1 MGTRPFG
8 AESMTAAAITSNHII
23 RHDRRFGW
31 LMTAPG
37 LVALMLVVTGPLL
50 VTIVTSGFEYT
61 LVHPGY
67 HTFVGIEN
75 YRSAFAENYFGEA
88 IWVTVKFVV
97 SVVVLEFLIGFTVA
111 LMLNAVTRFKN
122 IYYPILLMPLLI
134 NPVVVAQIWRM
145 FLHPELGIVNYL
157 IGLVGVSKVNWLG
170 DPNIAFWTVVL
181 VDIWHQVSFMIILL
195 LAGLSALPKEP
206 YEAARMD
213 GASTLQSFIHITLP
227 LMRPVIAVTLLIRL
241 IFAIKTFDLIF
252 IMTRGGPG
260 TATDLISYFIYRS
273 AFYGL
278 DIGQASAISVL
289 LLVVVLA
296 LTAWLYRYM
305 RSLA

>member
-1 MGTRPFG
+1 
-8 AESMTAAAITSNHII
+8 MTAAAIATNEIVRRDH
-23 RHDRRFGW
+23 RFGW

-75 YRSAFAENYFGEA
+75 YRTAFAENYFGEA
-88 IWVTVKFVV
+88 IWVTLKFVV
-97 SVVVLEFLIGFTVA
+97 AVVLLEFLIGFTVA
-111 LMLNAVTRFKN
+111 LMLNSVTRLKT

-157 IGLVGVSKVNWLG
+157 IGLAGVHKVNWLG
-170 DPNIAFWTVVL
+170 NADIAFWTVVL

-213 GASTLQSFIHITLP
+213 GASTLQSFFHITLP
-227 LMRPVIAVTLLIRL
+227 LMRPVIVVTLLIRL

-273 AFYGL
+273 AFFGL

-296 LTAWLYRYM
+296 LTAYLYRYM

>member
-1 MGTRPFG
+1 MPG
-8 AESMTAAAITSNHII
+8 AMTAAAATVNEIV
-23 RHDRRFGW
+23 RRDRRFGW
-31 LMTAPG
+31 FMTAPG
-37 LVALMLVVTGPLL
+37 LVALVLVVLFPLL
-50 VTIVTSGFEYT
+50 FTIFTSLFEYT
-61 LVHPGY
+61 LVRPGY
-67 HTFVGIEN
+67 DTFVGIDN
-75 YRSAFAENYFGEA
+75 YRSALEENYFGES
-88 IWVTVKFVV
+88 IVVTVKFVV
-97 SVVVLEFLIGFTVA
+97 AVVLIEFLIGFTVA

-122 IYYPILLMPLLI
+122 VYYPILLMPLLI

-157 IGLVGVSKVNWLG
+157 IGLAGGPKVNWLG
-170 DPNIAFWTVVL
+170 DASIAFWTVVL

-213 GASTLQSFIHITLP
+213 GASTLQSFLHITLP
-227 LMRPVIAVTLLIRL
+227 LMRPVIVVTLLIRL

-289 LLVVVLA
+289 LLLVVLA
-296 LTAWLYRYM
+296 LTAYLYRYM

>member
-1 MGTRPFG
+1 MPGP
-8 AESMTAAAITSNHII
+8 MTVTAVTVNEIV
-23 RHDRRFGW
+23 RRDRRFGW

-37 LVALMLVVTGPLL
+37 LAALVLVVLFPLL
-50 VTIVTSGFEYT
+50 FTIFTSLFEYT
-61 LVHPGY
+61 LVRPGY
-67 HTFVGIEN
+67 DTFVGIEN
-75 YRSAFAENYFGEA
+75 YRSALAENYFGES
-88 IWVTVKFVV
+88 IVVTVKFVV
-97 SVVVLEFLIGFTVA
+97 AVVLIEFLIGFTVA

-122 IYYPILLMPLLI
+122 VYYPILLMPLLI

-157 IGLVGVSKVNWLG
+157 IGLVGVPKVNWLG
-170 DPNIAFWTVVL
+170 DPAIAFWTVVM

-227 LMRPVIAVTLLIRL
+227 LMRPVIMVTLLIRL

-278 DIGQASAISVL
+278 DIGQASAISVI

-296 LTAWLYRYM
+296 LTAYLYRYM

>member
-1 MGTRPFG
+1 
-8 AESMTAAAITSNHII
+8 MTAAVATVNDII
-23 RHDRRFGW
+23 RRDSRFGW

-37 LVALMLVVTGPLL
+37 LAALMLVVTGPLL
-50 VTIVTSGFEYT
+50 LSIGVSACDYS
-61 LVHPGY
+61 LLNPGCNG
-67 HTFVGIEN
+67 FVGIDN
-75 YRSAFAENYFGEA
+75 YRSAFEQDYFGES
-88 IWVTVKFVV
+88 IVVTVKFVV
-97 SVVVLEFLIGFTVA
+97 AVVLIEFLIGFTVA

-122 IYYPILLMPLLI
+122 VYYPILLMPLLI

-157 IGLVGVSKVNWLG
+157 IGLVGVPKVNWLG
-170 DPNIAFWTVVL
+170 DPGIAFWTVVL

-213 GASTLQSFIHITLP
+213 GASTLQSFFHITLP
-227 LMRPVIAVTLLIRL
+227 LMRPVIMVTLLIRL

-278 DIGQASAISVL
+278 DIGQASAISVI

-296 LTAWLYRYM
+296 LTAYLYRYM

>member
-1 MGTRPFG
+1 
-8 AESMTAAAITSNHII
+8 MTAAAVVTVNDIV
-23 RHDRRFGW
+23 RRDRRFGW
-31 LMTAPG
+31 FMTAPG
-37 LVALMLVVTGPLL
+37 LAALVLVVLFPLL
-50 VTIVTSGFEYT
+50 FTIFTSTFEYT
-61 LVHPGY
+61 LVRPGY
-67 HTFVGIEN
+67 DTFVGIDN
-75 YRSAFAENYFGEA
+75 YRSALAENYFGES

-97 SVVVLEFLIGFTVA
+97 AVVLIEFLIGFTVA

-157 IGLVGVSKVNWLG
+157 IGLVGVAKVNWLG
-170 DPNIAFWTVVL
+170 DPAIAFWTVVM

-213 GASTLQSFIHITLP
+213 GASTLQSFFHITLP
-227 LMRPVIAVTLLIRL
+227 LMRPVIVVTLLIRL

-278 DIGQASAISVL
+278 DIGQASAISVVL
-289 LLVVVLA
+289 LIVVLA
-296 LTAWLYRYM
+296 LTAYLYRYM

>member
-1 MGTRPFG
+1 M
-8 AESMTAAAITSNHII
+8 AAVATVNEIV
-23 RHDRRFGW
+23 RRDRRFGW
-31 LMTAPG
+31 FMTAPG
-37 LVALMLVVTGPLL
+37 LAALVLVVLFPLFF
-50 VTIVTSGFEYT
+50 TIFTSMFEYT
-61 LVHPGY
+61 LVRPGY
-67 HTFVGIEN
+67 DTFVGIDN
-75 YRSAFAENYFGEA
+75 YRSALAENYFGES
-88 IWVTVKFVV
+88 IWVTAKFVV
-97 SVVVLEFLIGFTVA
+97 AVVLIEFLIGFTVA

-122 IYYPILLMPLLI
+122 VYYPILLMPLLI

-170 DPNIAFWTVVL
+170 DADIAFWTVVM

-213 GASTLQSFIHITLP
+213 GASTLQSFLHITLP
-227 LMRPVIAVTLLIRL
+227 LMRPVIMVTLLIRL

-278 DIGQASAISVL
+278 DIGQASAISVV

-296 LTAWLYRYM
+296 LTAYLYRYM

>member
-1 MGTRPFG
+1 
-8 AESMTAAAITSNHII
+8 MTAAAIATNHII
-23 RHDRRFGW
+23 RNDRRFGW

-37 LVALMLVVTGPLL
+37 LVALMLVVTGPLV
-50 VTIVTSGFEYT
+50 VTIVTSAFEYT

-67 HTFVGIEN
+67 HTFVGIDN
-75 YRSAFAENYFGEA
+75 YRSAFTENYFGEA

-97 SVVVLEFLIGFTVA
+97 AVVLLEFVIGFTVA

-122 IYYPILLMPLLI
+122 VYYPILLMPLLI

-170 DPNIAFWTVVL
+170 DADIAFWTVVL

-227 LMRPVIAVTLLIRL
+227 LMRPVIVVTLLIRL

-273 AFYGL
+273 AFFGL

-296 LTAWLYRYM
+296 LTAYLYRYM

>member
-1 MGTRPFG
+1 
-8 AESMTAAAITSNHII
+8 
-23 RHDRRFGW
+23 
-31 LMTAPG
+31 MTAPG
-37 LVALMLVVTGPLL
+37 LVALVLVVLFPLL
-50 VTIVTSGFEYT
+50 FTIFTSLFEYT
-61 LVHPGY
+61 LVRPGY
-67 HTFVGIEN
+67 DTFVGIDN
-75 YRSAFAENYFGEA
+75 YRSALEENYFGES
-88 IWVTVKFVV
+88 IVVTVKFVV
-97 SVVVLEFLIGFTVA
+97 AVVLIEFLIGFTVA

-122 IYYPILLMPLLI
+122 VYYPILLMPLLI

-157 IGLVGVSKVNWLG
+157 IGLAGGPKVNWLG
-170 DPNIAFWTVVL
+170 DASIAFWTVVL

-213 GASTLQSFIHITLP
+213 GASTLQSFLHITLP
-227 LMRPVIAVTLLIRL
+227 LMRPVIVVTLLIRL

-289 LLVVVLA
+289 LLLVVLA
-296 LTAWLYRYM
+296 LTAYLYRYM

>member
-1 MGTRPFG
+1 MPG
-8 AESMTAAAITSNHII
+8 AMTAAAATVNEIV
-23 RHDRRFGW
+23 RRDRKFGW
-31 LMTAPG
+31 FMTAPG
-37 LVALMLVVTGPLL
+37 LIALVLVVLFPLL
-50 VTIVTSGFEYT
+50 FTILTSLFEYT
-61 LVHPGY
+61 LVRPSY
-67 HTFVGIEN
+67 DTFAGIDN
-75 YRSAFAENYFGEA
+75 YRNALEENYFGES
-88 IWVTVKFVV
+88 IVVTVKFVV
-97 SVVVLEFLIGFTVA
+97 AVVLLEFLIGFTVA

-122 IYYPILLMPLLI
+122 VYYPILLMPLLI

-157 IGLVGVSKVNWLG
+157 GGPIFSVLFGTPKVNWLG
-170 DPNIAFWTVVL
+170 DPAIAFWTVVM

-213 GASTLQSFIHITLP
+213 GASTLQSFFHITLP
-227 LMRPVIAVTLLIRL
+227 LMRPVIVVTLLIRL

-289 LLVVVLA
+289 LLIVVLA
-296 LTAWLYRYM
+296 LTAYLYRYM

>member
-1 MGTRPFG
+1 
-8 AESMTAAAITSNHII
+8 MTAAAISINHII
-23 RHDRRFGW
+23 RQDRRFGW

-97 SVVVLEFLIGFTVA
+97 SVVLLEFLIGFTVA

-122 IYYPILLMPLLI
+122 VYYPILLMPLLI

-157 IGLVGVSKVNWLG
+157 IGLVGVAKVNWLG
-170 DPNIAFWTVVL
+170 DADIAFWTVVL

-227 LMRPVIAVTLLIRL
+227 LMRPVIMVTLLIRL

-273 AFYGL
+273 AFFGL

-296 LTAWLYRYM
+296 LTAYLYRYM

>member
-1 MGTRPFG
+1 M
-8 AESMTAAAITSNHII
+8 AAVATVNEIV
-23 RHDRRFGW
+23 RRDRQFGW
-31 LMTAPG
+31 FMTAPG
-37 LVALMLVVTGPLL
+37 LAALVLVVLFPLFF
-50 VTIVTSGFEYT
+50 TIFTSMFEYT
-61 LVHPGY
+61 LVRPGY
-67 HTFVGIEN
+67 DTFVGFDN
-75 YRSAFAENYFGEA
+75 YRSALAQNYFVES
-88 IWVTVKFVV
+88 IWVTAKFVV
-97 SVVVLEFLIGFTVA
+97 AVVLIEFLIGFTVA

-170 DPNIAFWTVVL
+170 DPAIAFWTVVM

-213 GASTLQSFIHITLP
+213 GASTLQSFLHITLP
-227 LMRPVIAVTLLIRL
+227 LMRPVIMVTLLIRL

-278 DIGQASAISVL
+278 DIGQASAISVVL
-289 LLVVVLA
+289 LIAVLA
-296 LTAWLYRYM
+296 LTAYLYRYM

>member
-1 MGTRPFG
+1 MPG
-8 AESMTAAAITSNHII
+8 SMTAAAVATVNEIV
-23 RHDRRFGW
+23 RRDRRFGW
-31 LMTAPG
+31 FMTAPG
-37 LVALMLVVTGPLL
+37 LVALVLVVLFPLL
-50 VTIVTSGFEYT
+50 FTIFTSLFEYT
-61 LVHPGY
+61 LVRPGY
-67 HTFVGIEN
+67 DTFAGIDN
-75 YRSAFAENYFGEA
+75 YRSALEENYLGES
-88 IWVTVKFVV
+88 IVVTAKFVAA
-97 SVVVLEFLIGFTVA
+97 VVLIEFLIGFTVA

-122 IYYPILLMPLLI
+122 VYYPILLMPLLI

-157 IGLVGVSKVNWLG
+157 IGLAGVPKVNWLG
-170 DPNIAFWTVVL
+170 DAGIAFWTVVM

-213 GASTLQSFIHITLP
+213 GASTLQSFFHITLP
-227 LMRPVIAVTLLIRL
+227 LMRPVIVVTLLIRL

-278 DIGQASAISVL
+278 DIGQASAISVVL
-289 LLVVVLA
+289 LIVVLA
-296 LTAWLYRYM
+296 LTAYLYRYM

>member
-1 MGTRPFG
+1 M
-8 AESMTAAAITSNHII
+8 AAVATVNEIV
-23 RHDRRFGW
+23 RRDRRFGW
-31 LMTAPG
+31 FMTAPG
-37 LVALMLVVTGPLL
+37 LAALVLVVLFPLL
-50 VTIVTSGFEYT
+50 FTIFTSAFEYT
-61 LVHPGY
+61 LVRPGY
-67 HTFVGIEN
+67 DTFVGIDN
-75 YRSAFAENYFGEA
+75 YRSALVENYFGES

-97 SVVVLEFLIGFTVA
+97 AVVLIEFVIGFTVA

-157 IGLVGVSKVNWLG
+157 IGLAGVSKVNWLG

-213 GASTLQSFIHITLP
+213 GASTLQSFLHITLP
-227 LMRPVIAVTLLIRL
+227 LMRPVIMVTLLIRL

-278 DIGQASAISVL
+278 DIGQASAISVV

-296 LTAWLYRYM
+296 LTAYLYRYM

>member
-1 MGTRPFG
+1 MAATGTVNDIVR
-8 AESMTAAAITSNHII
+8 
-23 RHDRRFGW
+23 RDRRFGW
-31 LMTAPG
+31 FMTAPG
-37 LVALMLVVTGPLL
+37 LAALVLVVLFPLFF
-50 VTIVTSGFEYT
+50 TIFTSAFEYT
-61 LVHPGY
+61 LVRPGY
-67 HTFVGIEN
+67 DTFVGIDN
-75 YRSAFAENYFGEA
+75 YRNALAENYFGES
-88 IWVTVKFVV
+88 IVVTVKFVV
-97 SVVVLEFLIGFTVA
+97 AVVSIEFLIGFTVA

-122 IYYPILLMPLLI
+122 VYYPILLMPLLI

-157 IGLVGVSKVNWLG
+157 IGLAGVPKVNWLG
-170 DPNIAFWTVVL
+170 DPAIAFWTVVM

-213 GASTLQSFIHITLP
+213 GASMLQSFFHITLP
-227 LMRPVIAVTLLIRL
+227 LMRPVIMVTLLIRL

-278 DIGQASAISVL
+278 DIGQASAISVV

-296 LTAWLYRYM
+296 LTAYLYRYM

>member
-1 MGTRPFG
+1 M
-8 AESMTAAAITSNHII
+8 AAAALLDRIARN
-23 RHDRRFGW
+23 DRRFGW
-31 LMTAPG
+31 ALTAPG
-37 LVALMLVVTGPLL
+37 LTALTLVVAFPLL
-50 VTIVTSGFEYT
+50 FTIFTSGFEYT
-61 LVHPGY
+61 LVKPGFN
-67 HTFVGIEN
+67 TFAGLEN
-75 YRSAFAENYFGEA
+75 YRNAFAENYFGDSL
-88 IWVTVKFVV
+88 WVTVKFVV
-97 SVVVLEFLIGFTVA
+97 AVVIIEFIIGFTVA

-122 IYYPILLMPLLI
+122 VYYLILLMPLLI

-145 FLHPELGIVNYL
+145 FLHPELGIVNFL
-157 IGLVGVSKVNWLG
+157 IGLLGAPKINWLG
-170 DPNIAFWTVVL
+170 DAKIAFWTVVL

-195 LAGLSALPKEP
+195 LAGLSALPREP

-213 GASTLQSFIHITLP
+213 GASTLQAFVYITLP
-227 LMRPVIAVTLLIRL
+227 LMRPVIVVTLLIRL
-241 IFAIKTFDLIF
+241 IFAVKTFDLVF

-278 DIGQASAISVL
+278 DIGQASAISVI

-296 LTAWLYRYM
+296 LTAYLYRYM

>member
-1 MGTRPFG
+1 MPG
-8 AESMTAAAITSNHII
+8 AMTAAAATVNEIV
-23 RHDRRFGW
+23 RRDRRFGW
-31 LMTAPG
+31 FMTAPG
-37 LVALMLVVTGPLL
+37 LVALVLVVLFPLL
-50 VTIVTSGFEYT
+50 FTIFTSLFEYT
-61 LVHPGY
+61 LVRPGY
-67 HTFVGIEN
+67 DTFAGIDN
-75 YRSAFAENYFGEA
+75 YRSALEENYLGES
-88 IWVTVKFVV
+88 IVVTVKFVIA
-97 SVVVLEFLIGFTVA
+97 VVLIEFLIGFTVA

-157 IGLVGVSKVNWLG
+157 IGLVGVAKVNWLG
-170 DPNIAFWTVVL
+170 DPNIAFWTVVM

-213 GASTLQSFIHITLP
+213 GASTLQSFFHITLP
-227 LMRPVIAVTLLIRL
+227 LMRPVIVVTLLIRL

-278 DIGQASAISVL
+278 DIGQASAISVVL
-289 LLVVVLA
+289 LIVVLA
-296 LTAWLYRYM
+296 LTGYLYRYM

>member
-1 MGTRPFG
+1 
-8 AESMTAAAITSNHII
+8 MTATATTVNEII
-23 RHDRRFGW
+23 RRDRRFGW

-37 LVALMLVVTGPLL
+37 LAALMLVVTGPLL
-50 VTIVTSGFEYT
+50 LSIGISACDYS
-61 LVHPGY
+61 LLNPGCNG
-67 HTFVGIEN
+67 FVGIDN
-75 YRSAFAENYFGEA
+75 YRNAFEQNYFGES
-88 IWVTVKFVV
+88 IGVTVKFVV
-97 SVVVLEFLIGFTVA
+97 SVVLIEFLIGFTVA

-122 IYYPILLMPLLI
+122 VYYPILLMPLLI

-157 IGLVGVSKVNWLG
+157 IGLVGVAKVNWLG
-170 DPNIAFWTVVL
+170 DPNIAFWTVVM

-227 LMRPVIAVTLLIRL
+227 LMRPVIVVTLLIRL

>member
-1 MGTRPFG
+1 M
-8 AESMTAAAITSNHII
+8 AAVATVNEIV
-23 RHDRRFGW
+23 RRDRQFGW
-31 LMTAPG
+31 FMTAPG
-37 LVALMLVVTGPLL
+37 LIALVLVVLFPLL
-50 VTIVTSGFEYT
+50 FTIFTSLFEYT
-61 LVHPGY
+61 LVRPSY
-67 HTFVGIEN
+67 DTFAGIDN
-75 YRSAFAENYFGEA
+75 YRNALEENYFGES
-88 IWVTVKFVV
+88 IVVTVKFVF
-97 SVVVLEFLIGFTVA
+97 SVVAIEFLIGFTVA

-122 IYYPILLMPLLI
+122 VYYPILLMPLLI

-157 IGLVGVSKVNWLG
+157 IGLAGVPKVNWLG
-170 DPNIAFWTVVL
+170 DPDIAFWTVVL

-195 LAGLSALPKEP
+195 LAGLSALPREP

-213 GASTLQSFIHITLP
+213 GATTLQSFFYITLP
-227 LMRPVIAVTLLIRL
+227 LMRPVIMVTLLIRL
-241 IFAIKTFDLIF
+241 IFAIKTFELIF

-278 DIGQASAISVL
+278 DVGQASAISVI

-296 LTAWLYRYM
+296 LTAYLYRYM